1 VVSRPYYHPSYYVSP
16 FVNRVY
22 NTLPTYTVS
31 APVVTTTVPITRT
44 VVLANKSEEN
54 SQNGLDEDMKQWIN
68 L

>member
-1 VVSRPYYHPSYYVSP
+1 M
-16 FVNRVY
+16 NRVY
-22 NTLPTYTVS
+22 TTLPTYTVS